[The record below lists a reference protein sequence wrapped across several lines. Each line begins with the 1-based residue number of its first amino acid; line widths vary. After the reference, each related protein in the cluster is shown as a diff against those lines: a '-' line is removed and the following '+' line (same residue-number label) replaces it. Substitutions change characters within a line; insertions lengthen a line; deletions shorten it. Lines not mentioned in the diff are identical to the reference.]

1 MLAVSARLAL
11 VGAGASALYLLQ
23 NLLDQGAARLFGAIT
38 VFEKRDRPGMG
49 MPYNPATTDRFNLC
63 NISSE
68 ELPPLSV
75 SFVDWLRGLDD
86 GRLAGFHLQRDQID
100 ASETYG
106 RVVLGEY
113 FEEQFQAVVAALRTA
128 GLDVE
133 VRVGAGVVDLVDHPE
148 HGTVEVVLDD
158 GARET
163 FGRVVTATGHRF
175 TDGDRPQDG
184 YFESPWPI
192 GKVLPK
198 EGKHFDFTVGLL
210 GASLSA
216 FDVVSSLS
224 HRHGRFD
231 PVGDDGQLRF
241 VADEGADGFRI
252 AMHSSNGWLPHLQ
265 YAQKE
270 PMRQVYR
277 HVGQDEVLALR
288 DEAGLL
294 RLDTYFDR
302 VCRPAL
308 AGALRHDGL
317 DEVADAMENGMSLD
331 DLVETLGED
340 HTYEDAFEGM
350 REELPEARR
359 SLDKDRPIRW
369 KEVLD
374 DLMYTLNYH
383 AELMPAEDHRRLHA
397 VVMPFLMNVI
407 AAMPLP
413 SARILLALRDAGR
426 LELVK
431 GRLTVEKVEDGT
443 TSVSID
449 DDGEVTTREYR
460 LFVECGGQPPVTIE
474 DYPFRSLVDDGT
486 VTAASVRSVD
496 GGREELAGIAIDPG
510 YRVLDE
516 TGEANRRIVEIAFP
530 HTLGLR
536 PYSYGLQACNHT
548 AAMVVATWIHEDEE
562 GKVKAKD
569 VETFIEIEAGTPD
582 EA

>member
-1 MLAVSARLAL
+1 MTVVKKRLAV

-23 NLLDQGAARLFGAIT
+23 NLLDQDAARLFAEVV
-38 VFEKRDRPGMG
+38 VFEKGDRVGMG

-68 ELPPLSV
+68 EMPPLSV
-75 SFVDWLRGLDD
+75 SFVGWLRGLDD
-86 GRLAGFHLQRDQID
+86 GRLAEFHLRRDEID

-113 FEEQFQAVVAALRTA
+113 FESQFHAAIRELRRRGVAV
-128 GLDVE
+128 DV
-133 VRVGAGVVDLVDHPE
+133 RLQAGVADLVDRPE
-148 HGTVEVVLDD
+148 DDEVEVVLDGSSERFD
-158 GARET
+158 
-163 FGRVVTATGHRF
+163 RVVIATGHSF
-175 TDGDRPQDG
+175 VDRDQPEHG
-184 YFESPWPI
+184 YFASPWPI

-198 EGKHFDFTVGLL
+198 DGEHFDFTVGLL

-224 HRHGRFD
+224 HRHGRFE
-231 PVGDDGQLRF
+231 PVGDDGSMRF
-241 VADEGADGFRI
+241 VANAGADDFRI
-252 AMHSSNGWLPHLQ
+252 AMHSVNGWLPHLQ

-277 HVGQDEVLALR
+277 HVSQTEVLDLR
-288 DEAGLL
+288 DDDGFL
-294 RLDTYFDR
+294 RLDDYFDQ

-308 AGALRHDGL
+308 ARALKHDGE
-317 DEVADAMENGMSLD
+317 DEIARRIEVGASLD
-331 DLVETLGED
+331 DFVEMLGDD
-340 HTYEDAFEGM
+340 HTYDDAFEGM
-350 REELPEARR
+350 RLELPEARR

-383 AELMPAEDHRRLHA
+383 AELMPAEDHARWRK

-407 AAMPLP
+407 AAMPLA
-413 SARILLALRDAGR
+413 SARTLLALHDAGR

-431 GRLTVEKVEDGT
+431 GRLTVESIGDGKT
-443 TSVSID
+443 RISID
-449 DDGEVTTREYR
+449 NDGEADTREYR
-460 LFVECGGQPPVTIE
+460 MFVECGGQSPVTIE
-474 DYPFRSLVDDGT
+474 DYPFRGLVGAGT
-486 VTAASVRSVD
+486 VRAARVRSIEE
-496 GGREELAGIAIDPG
+496 GEEELAGIDIDPG
-510 YRVLDE
+510 YRVIGKD
-516 TGEANRRIVEIAFP
+516 GRANRRVVEIAFP

-548 AAMVVATWIHEDEE
+548 AAMAVATWVHEDEE
-562 GKVKAKD
+562 GRVKARD
-569 VETFIEIEAGTPD
+569 VETFVEIEAGTPD